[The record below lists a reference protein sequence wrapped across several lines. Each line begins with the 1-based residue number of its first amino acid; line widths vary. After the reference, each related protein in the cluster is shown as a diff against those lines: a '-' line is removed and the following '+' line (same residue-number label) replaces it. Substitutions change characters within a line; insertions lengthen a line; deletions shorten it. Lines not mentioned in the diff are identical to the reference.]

1 MALGRLPKRELRVKG
16 AGRRPLR
23 GRLTVLAG
31 ILLVAFSARE
41 AVSAVSPLL
50 GQIGTD
56 LAFDAVTTGILGM
69 LPTASFAVMGFLALP
84 LLRRIQLEHLLLIAI
99 LLTAL
104 GQLGRAVGSD
114 VLAFLVFTCIAMLG
128 IGLVNVVAPP
138 LLMKYFPDRIGI
150 LAALHVTL
158 LGVSTA
164 VAAQFAIPLGT
175 LYGWRFSIGIWA
187 ALSAVAAMPWLTL
200 LAVKRA
206 VARSSTPPAKDGPP
220 SPANA
225 VKPWKSSIG
234 WGTALIFAGCSSNTF
249 AALSWLPTVLVD
261 REMSQET
268 AGSML
273 ALYSILAL
281 PVALIVPMV
290 VVRMS
295 RPLPVAV
302 LFVVAFAI
310 GYGGIIFAPPASAA
324 VWVVIA
330 GLGQGAYSFG
340 FTMINRRTRTQSGS
354 GSLSAF
360 AQGTGYAL
368 ASVGPFLFGLL
379 HTPGDGWLPSFGML
393 GAWLVVFTAG
403 AIMVN
408 KPRMLD
414 DNSPVSKPAPEESL
428 PIQSPTAASC
438 RTEVGVDTGDSR
450 FQDPKTSGP

>member
-1 MALGRLPKRELRVKG
+1 MAPRRLPQRELRVKG

-23 GRLTVLAG
+23 GRLTALAG

-50 GQIGTD
+50 GHIGAD
-56 LAFDAVTTGILGM
+56 LPLDAVTTGTLGM

-84 LLRRIQLEHLLLIAI
+84 LLRRIQLEHLLLVAI
-99 LLTAL
+99 LLTTL
-104 GQLGRAVGSD
+104 GQLGRAGGWD

-138 LLMKYFPDRIGI
+138 LLMKFFPDRIGG

-187 ALSAVAAMPWLTL
+187 VLSALAAIPWLIL
-200 LAVKRA
+200 LSTRRID
-206 VARSSTPPAKDGPP
+206 ARTPANDQQSPPA
-220 SPANA
+220 NR
-225 VKPWKSSIG
+225 VNPWRSSIG
-234 WGTALIFAGCSSNTF
+234 WGTALVFAGCSSNTF
-249 AALSWLPTVLVD
+249 TALTWLPAVLVD
-261 REMSQET
+261 RGLSEET

-281 PVALIVPMV
+281 PVALMVPMV

-330 GLGQGAYSFG
+330 GLGQGSYSFA
-340 FTMINRRTRTQSGS
+340 FTMINKRTRTQAGS
-354 GSLSAF
+354 GRLSAF

-368 ASVGPFLFGLL
+368 ASVGPFLFALL
-379 HTPGDGWLPSFGML
+379 HSPGDGWLASFGML
-393 GAWLVVFTAG
+393 GAWLVVLLAG

-408 KPRMLD
+408 KPRMLED
-414 DNSPVSKPAPEESL
+414 HSAVPGLAPGELL
-428 PIQSPTAASC
+428 PFQGPTAASC
-438 RTEVGVDTGDSR
+438 RTEVGVDTEDFRPS
-450 FQDPKTSGP
+450 DPKMPGI